1 MKVTVKGDPS
11 LRAGDCAYMAKQVT
25 KMECGLAFAKF
36 SLSKDRIERNG
47 LKSIPEYDV
56 RTGLNTTA
64 GVVAMIENSIP
75 EHLKPEMKAIQ
86 SSTKRMVNELSKG
99 PKLIKTEDAPKL
111 LAGINKVSE
120 KLAGVMSKIEKSCH

>member
-1 MKVTVKGDPS
+1 
-11 LRAGDCAYMAKQVT
+11 MAKQVT

-75 EHLKPEMKAIQ
+75 EHLKPEMKVIQ
-86 SSTKRMVNELSKG
+86 SGAKRLVNQLSKG
-99 PKLIKTEDAPKL
+99 PKEIKAEDAPKL
-111 LAGINKVSE
+111 LVGINKISK
-120 KLAGVMSKIEKSCH
+120 KLGNVMSKIEKSCH